1 MLFWAPAFAGVTA
14 MILCLL
20 AQSLIAFDFND
31 LDVGKVVSGGAKL
44 AKAAGGLSD
53 RDEIKIGREVA
64 ANLAARYGLLE
75 DERKVRYVNLVG
87 RVVVSHC
94 DRKKLP
100 YHFGIL
106 RTSEINALAAPGGYI
121 FITQGLLDTLKDE
134 SELGGVLAHEVT
146 HVVRQHIVKAIR
158 QANLIGAGQDLASA
172 AGKDVSQF
180 SQLSD
185 FSINL
190 VNNGLSRNDELD
202 ADKGGTVLAANAGY
216 DPAGLRRSIERLAA
230 RQKADVLLGRFNKT
244 HPPASDRL
252 KAIDNTLR
260 QNHLT
265 DQGQRLTDRF
275 QQTLSRR

>member
-1 MLFWAPAFAGVTA
+1 LKRVLVF
-14 MILCLL
+14 
-20 AQSLIAFDFND
+20 LIAGFLVHGSSAFDLND
-31 LDVGKVVSGGAKL
+31 IDVGKVVSGGAKL

-53 RDEIKIGREVA
+53 QDEIKLGREVA
-64 ANLAARYGLLE
+64 ANLAARYGLVE
-75 DERKVRYVNLVG
+75 DAGKARYVNLVG
-87 RVVVSHC
+87 QAVVTQS
-94 DRKKLP
+94 DRKKIP

-106 RTSEINALAAPGGYI
+106 HTSEINALAAPGGYI

-146 HVVRQHIVKAIR
+146 HVVRRHIVKAIR

-190 VNNGLSRNDELD
+190 LSNGLSRGDELD
-202 ADKGGTVLAANAGY
+202 ADKGGTILAAKAGY

-252 KAIDNTLR
+252 KAIDKTLR
-260 QNHLT
+260 RNHLT
-265 DQGQRLTDRF
+265 AQGQRLADRF
-275 QQTLSRR
+275 QQTLSSR